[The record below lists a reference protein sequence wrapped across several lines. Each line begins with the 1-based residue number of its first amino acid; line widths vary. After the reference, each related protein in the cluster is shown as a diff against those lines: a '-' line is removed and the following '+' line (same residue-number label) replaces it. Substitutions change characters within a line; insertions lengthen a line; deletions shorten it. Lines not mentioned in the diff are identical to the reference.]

1 MKNIKYAIIAAVAL
15 LFATSCEEFL
25 TREPINKFA
34 GPTYFE
40 NESQLKMY
48 CDGMINSWLPDNTD
62 IGNNGNDV
70 YTDLIASKTCTDFY
84 NPGIWNNVKQGGWSW
99 SAIRR
104 VNYML
109 DNMERAKGNV
119 DEKTYNHY
127 EGVGRFWRAYTYF
140 SRIRTFSDVPWLEH
154 VVEAEDTLTL
164 FGKRDD
170 REFVFHKVVEDLEFA
185 TANCSAD
192 SKFHTNGRIYIDK
205 YVVLAFASRFM
216 LYEGTYRKNHSVNPA
231 TNNPWNNQY
240 ESADDLLRLAAKYA
254 KEIIDSKAFKLHAN
268 YKELFLSENL
278 QTDETIWGRTYSEEL
293 GARHELT
300 RYYNSSTL
308 GQQGSGTKFL
318 VRQFL
323 KTDGTPVLTGDQTI
337 NEEFIDR
344 DARLSAT
351 VLGPGRKIHKLSGE
365 YSDQNIN
372 FTFCKT
378 GYMLVK
384 WCIPDENNF
393 QNSIDNNSLP
403 ILRYAE
409 VLLNYAEA
417 MKELGQFNEDIWNQ
431 TIGLLRARAGVKN
444 IYPGSAEYVPDP
456 WLRSYY
462 TEDVAYSPNLDDID
476 LEIRRERV
484 TELTLE
490 GGLRTTDLYRW
501 NQADLIERRYNHQG
515 WPGLWV
521 TADEAKNGFV
531 FSGTTYK
538 FTGTANK
545 ETIYPISDTNDLNWT
560 LEPSGPGF
568 LLVYNYKLEWK
579 ERMYVRPIPQS
590 AINLNKNLGQNYGW

>member
-240 ESADDLLRLAAKYA
+240 ESADDLLRLAAKA
-254 KEIIDSKAFKLHAN
+254 DHHVGCQRAPGEMLA
-268 YKELFLSENL
+268 
-278 QTDETIWGRTYSEEL
+278 QR
-293 GARHELT
+293 LT
-300 RYYNSSTL
+300 
-308 GQQGSGTKFL
+308 
-318 VRQFL
+318 
-323 KTDGTPVLTGDQTI
+323 
-337 NEEFIDR
+337 
-344 DARLSAT
+344 
-351 VLGPGRKIHKLSGE
+351 
-365 YSDQNIN
+365 
-372 FTFCKT
+372 
-378 GYMLVK
+378 
-384 WCIPDENNF
+384 
-393 QNSIDNNSLP
+393 
-403 ILRYAE
+403 
-409 VLLNYAEA
+409 
-417 MKELGQFNEDIWNQ
+417 
-431 TIGLLRARAGVKN
+431 
-444 IYPGSAEYVPDP
+444 
-456 WLRSYY
+456 
-462 TEDVAYSPNLDDID
+462 
-476 LEIRRERV
+476 
-484 TELTLE
+484 
-490 GGLRTTDLYRW
+490 
-501 NQADLIERRYNHQG
+501 
-515 WPGLWV
+515 
-521 TADEAKNGFV
+521 
-531 FSGTTYK
+531 
-538 FTGTANK
+538 
-545 ETIYPISDTNDLNWT
+545 
-560 LEPSGPGF
+560 
-568 LLVYNYKLEWK
+568 
-579 ERMYVRPIPQS
+579 
-590 AINLNKNLGQNYGW
+590 